1 MRQRRRAHLGEDHA
15 AIQLHA
21 SKQFVIDCGG
31 CREQVLRQPV
41 VHLQALIEFVDDASC
56 RAFVQLGQ
64 DEVRAREVGAP
75 PRRLRVATRRRAAFG
90 LDWEQAAFQAGVQ
103 SAPPPPVVASSCDR
117 AVVGCGGDQ
126 GESRQL
132 AHGHERDLSEYG
144 QHFFG
149 RRCTAQI
156 VQPQA
161 VLSEI
166 LQRADE
172 LPGFHLGL

>member
-1 MRQRRRAHLGEDHA
+1 MT
-15 AIQLHA
+15 
-21 SKQFVIDCGG
+21 
-31 CREQVLRQPV
+31 PV
-41 VHLQALIEFVDDASC
+41 VVRSYNLGRMRLALVKSAS
-56 RAFVQLGQ
+56 VW
-64 DEVRAREVGAP
+64 VG
-75 PRRLRVATRRRAAFG
+75 L
-90 LDWEQAAFQAGVQ
+90 EQAAFQAGVQ
-103 SAPPPPVVASSCDR
+103 SAPPPPVVVSSCDR

-172 LPGFHLGL
+172 LPGFH